1 MGELTLAVL
10 VADHRPQVPPV
21 PGVRTRYVTAQ
32 SVKAV
37 LPEAEA
43 LLVWDFAAKGLAEA
57 WPGAARLQWMHVAS
71 TGLDRVLT
79 SDVRHRS
86 VVVTNSRGVLDDA
99 IAEYVLG
106 LALAVAKDLPGTLR
120 RQGQR
125 RWEHRPTQRLAG
137 SHALVVGPGAIGRA
151 VGRLLAAVGVTVDA
165 VGSTDRPPRVGEPFR
180 TVTSADRLAE
190 VVGGYDLVVL
200 CAPLTERTRGLVD
213 AEVLAAMRPT
223 ATLVNVGRGAL
234 VDEPALIRSLTDGR
248 PAAAALDVTQVEPL
262 PDGSQLWTHPNV
274 IVSPHMAGDVVGWR
288 DDLLALFVDNLIRFR
303 DGAPLLNVVDLDRG
317 YVADPT
323 EQCGPPA
330 AASARGRVR

>member
-1 MGELTLAVL
+1 
-10 VADHRPQVPPV
+10 
-21 PGVRTRYVTAQ
+21 
-32 SVKAV
+32 VKAV

-43 LLVWDFAAKGLAEA
+43 LLVWDFAARGLAEA
-57 WPGAARLQWMHVAS
+57 WPGAARLQWVHVAS
-71 TGLDRVLT
+71 AGVDRVLT
-79 SDVRHRS
+79 ADVRNNRG
-86 VVVTNSRGVLDDA
+86 VVVTNSRGVLDGA

-137 SHALVVGPGAIGRA
+137 RHALVVGPGAIGRS

-165 VGSTDRPPRVGEPFR
+165 VGSEDRPPRVGEPFG
-180 TVTSADRLAE
+180 TVVTADRLAE

-200 CAPLTERTRGLVD
+200 CAPLTERTRGMVD
-213 AEVLAAMRPT
+213 AEVLAAMRST

-234 VDEPALIRSLTDGR
+234 VDEKALLRSLADGR
-248 PAAAALDVTQVEPL
+248 PATAALDVTEVEPL
-262 PDGSQLWTHPNV
+262 PDSSPLWAHPNV

-288 DDLLALFVDNLIRFR
+288 DDLLALFVENLTRFR

-317 YVADPT
+317 YVAEPS
-323 EQCGPPA
+323 EQSGPPA
-330 AASARGRVR
+330 ATAAGGRVR